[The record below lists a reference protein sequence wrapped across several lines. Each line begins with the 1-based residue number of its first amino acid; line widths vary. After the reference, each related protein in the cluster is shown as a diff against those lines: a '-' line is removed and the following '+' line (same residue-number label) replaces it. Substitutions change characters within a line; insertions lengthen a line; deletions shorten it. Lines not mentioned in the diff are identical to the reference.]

1 MYKKRSSGWLKHLDF
16 TLFDLI
22 CLHIAFV
29 IAYLLHFSSSGYEYG
44 VNPYKE
50 PDWVRLMILIEVLDF
65 LFIVATNSFHNV
77 LRRKWPIELSKSF
90 EQGLS
95 VEVLMTFALY
105 VLKLGETYSRTVLLL
120 TGIIYLLAT
129 FGTRLFWKEYLRS
142 HYTDAGKKH
151 MLLIC
156 NTSKAKMLAD
166 EIISNN
172 RDQFVISGIALMDAD
187 KIAGKIST
195 YPVVANKENL
205 IKYVHYNWV
214 DEIYI
219 DGELESEEYFDKL
232 RTDLSK
238 TGITLHIPVSIY
250 SEDTEKEHFI
260 QKIGDRQVITAVM
273 KSVPAW
279 KLIIKRILDIV
290 IGIVG
295 SLATVILT
303 VFVGP
308 IIYFSD
314 PGPIFFTQTRVGENG
329 KRFKII
335 KFRSMYKDAEAKKA
349 ELLAQS
355 DVDDIMFKLKFDP
368 RIIGCKKNADGSIK
382 KGIGNFIRDTSID
395 EFPQF
400 FNVLLGDMSFV
411 GTRPPTVDEWE
422 RYDLHHRARLAVKPG
437 ITGLWQVSG
446 RSNVED
452 FEKVVAFDTE
462 YINNWSLWLDFKIF
476 LKTFVVVF
484 KREGAM

>member
-1 MYKKRSSGWLKHLDF
+1 MKHLDF
-16 TLFDLI
+16 SLIDLI

-29 IAYLLHFSSSGYEYG
+29 VSYLLHFSGGSYEYG
-44 VNPYKE
+44 ANPYKE
-50 PDWVRLMILIEVLDF
+50 PDWVMLMILVEVLDF
-65 LFIVATNSFHNV
+65 LFIVTTNSFHNV
-77 LRRKWPIELSKSF
+77 LRRKWPVELSNSIG
-90 EQGLS
+90 QGLS
-95 VEVLMTFALY
+95 IEVLITFALY

-120 TGIIYLLAT
+120 TGIAYLLLT
-129 FGTRLFWKEYLRS
+129 FGARLFWKEYLRS

-156 NTSKAKMLAD
+156 KSSNAKKLAD
-166 EIISNN
+166 DVISYN
-172 RDQFVISGIALMDAD
+172 RDQFVISGIALMDSTETD
-187 KIAGKIST
+187 GKIGN
-195 YPVVANKENL
+195 YPVVANKES
-205 IKYVHYNWV
+205 IIRYVHYNWV

-219 DGELESEEYFDKL
+219 DSELEKEDFYCAL
-232 RTDLSK
+232 RADISK
-238 TGITLHIPVSIY
+238 TGITIHTPVNMY
-250 SEDTEKEHFI
+250 TEDTGKEHFV
-260 QKIGDRQVITAVM
+260 QKIGDKQVITSVM

-279 KLIIKRILDIV
+279 QLVIKRLFDII

-295 SLATVILT
+295 SLVTVILT
-303 VFVGP
+303 VFIGP
-308 IIYFSD
+308 AIYFSD

-368 RIIGCKKNADGSIK
+368 RIIGCKKNSDGSIK
-382 KGIGNFIRDTSID
+382 KGIGNIIRDTSID

-400 FNVLLGDMSFV
+400 FNVLMGDMSFV